1 MKSIIN
7 ESKTILS
14 IVSKGDGEI
23 EIQLAQIS
31 EDSVPTVIGLL
42 EQLKFQL
49 LTQTED
55 PVLPI
60 VLTDKRFL
68 A

>member
-1 MKSIIN
+1 MKSIVN

-23 EIQLAQIS
+23 EIQVAKIS
-31 EDSVPTVIGLL
+31 EDSIPTVIGLL

-49 LTQTED
+49 LTQTEE

-60 VLTDKRFL
+60 LLTDKRFL

>member
-1 MKSIIN
+1 MKSIVN

-23 EIQLAQIS
+23 EIQVAQIS
-31 EDSVPTVIGLL
+31 EDSIPTVIGLL

-49 LTQTED
+49 LTQTEE

-60 VLTDKRFL
+60 LLTDKRFL

>member
-14 IVSKGDGEI
+14 IVSKSDGEI
-23 EIQLAQIS
+23 EIQMAQVS
-31 EDSVPTVIGLL
+31 EESKPTLIGIL

-49 LTQTED
+49 LSQDEE

-60 VLTDKRFL
+60 LLTDKRFL

>member
-1 MKSIIN
+1 MKSIVN

-23 EIQLAQIS
+23 EIQVAQIS
-31 EDSVPTVIGLL
+31 EDSKPTLIGIL

-49 LTQTED
+49 LSQDEE
-55 PVLPI
+55 PVLPM